1 MLDTKHSL
9 SLSRRERHVTQP
21 DRLVATRPSFYV
33 RRGKGLLDR
42 MFAAVL
48 LVLLSPLLLVL
59 AGLVRVT
66 LGPGVI
72 YRQQRIGMGG
82 EPFTMLKFRTMQP
95 DRRRGGNGEA
105 KVDRRQG
112 NDRRS
117 GLDRRQQQVDFDGP
131 DRRLGVDRR
140 QSERRQDQSG
150 RRYNHKS
157 EKDPRHTR
165 LGRAMRATSLDELP
179 QLINVMR
186 GELSLVGPRPELPE
200 VVAAYEPWQHA
211 RHRVRPG
218 VTGLWQIT
226 ERGTGD
232 PMHLHVGVDLDYIQR
247 VSLGRDLFILAL
259 TLPATLGIHGRGRG
273 R

>member
-1 MLDTKHSL
+1 MLDTKRTL
-9 SLSRRERHVTQP
+9 GASRRERIRTEP
-21 DRLVATRPSFYV
+21 DRLVATRPSFYI
-33 RRGKGLLDR
+33 RRGKGMLDR
-42 MFAAVL
+42 VLAALL
-48 LVLLSPLLLVL
+48 LVLVSPLLLLL

-72 YRQQRIGMGG
+72 YRQQRIGLGG
-82 EPFTMLKFRTMQP
+82 KPFTMLKFRTMHL

-105 KVDRRQG
+105 RTDRRRG
-112 NDRRS
+112 VDRRS
-117 GLDRRQQQVDFDGP
+117 GLERRQKQADFDGP
-131 DRRLGVDRR
+131 NLRLGDDRRKD
-140 QSERRQDQSG
+140 QRRQDYSG
-150 RRYNHKS
+150 RRHNHKS
-157 EKDPRHTR
+157 EHDPRHTR
-165 LGRAMRATSLDELP
+165 LGRVMRATSLDELP

-247 VSLGRDLFILAL
+247 VSLGRDLFILAM
-259 TLPATLGIHGRGRG
+259 TLPATLGVHGRGRG